1 MMGSHNNIYLL
12 LHIFLRCVEMDNK
25 TALKSDL
32 DHNLNFSEEQILLD
46 KDKIIVAKDK
56 RTLFELPINE
66 IKSASVEEGIGIGRL
81 VIKTKKNKELE
92 IAYFTKKKAESFRKL
107 SLIIN
112 AMIDGKDPPQINL
125 DKKEEEYTNKVG
137 TLRWLIHFM
146 KPYKLKISLGVVLAL
161 VSVALNL
168 VPPLI
173 IKALIDNV
181 LISTSD
187 VSKGLF
193 GLLTLELFA
202 ALAGV
207 TLVSILQNYI
217 LTVTGQKVVNDL
229 KSRTYDHVMRLSSS
243 SIEKIS
249 SGRILS
255 RLTTDVGNTQWLMVW
270 GFPTIAT
277 NVLTI
282 LGVGLILFAM
292 DANLAVFILIPVPA
306 AIYAL
311 IKYRKKSHRIYH
323 RNWRRNADVTAAIS
337 DTVPNYFIVK
347 SFSKEKFENKRLSA
361 LLNSLY
367 DSQVRVTK
375 MNQFYWPVLG
385 FITAFSTIL
394 IWWVG
399 GNQVIAGS
407 IQLGVIT
414 AFVFYMSM
422 FYGPI
427 NNLSNIIPFIQQA
440 STSGDRL
447 RELLETEPTITNS
460 KHPRKP
466 DLNAGISFNNVNF
479 GYEPMLHVLKNI
491 NLSIAKG
498 EKVAIVGKSGS
509 GKSTISKLILRFYD
523 VNDGAMSINGVNVK
537 EIELG
542 YLRDRI
548 AYVPQDVILFDN
560 TVAYNVA
567 YGSNNHIGAKEIIA
581 ACKAAIIHDEIM
593 KLPSAYDT
601 NLNERGSS
609 LSGGQKQRISIARAV
624 VKIPDIVILDESTS
638 NLDVNSERE
647 IYKALVNL
655 MQGKTSIMITH
666 NAHEVM
672 NADRIIVMEN
682 GKICES
688 GSPEDLLRKKGNFYR
703 MFKRQI
709 SKGEFKKEKADESV
723 SSIYSYIDGFI
734 LDPKRITITTG
745 DRESIVDVVA
755 LGKKHSGLLPKLP
768 FPISNPNAVI
778 FYKGGNELLFVD
790 DITAL
795 DHESYKILRK
805 AITMNNF
812 KPAIRTIRKIL
823 IRGDELEW
831 HVGTEY
837 GNTIINTKGRRNISI
852 DGSTISLTDT
862 FDNIYEIE
870 IDKLDQKSFSIISES
885 I

>member
-1 MMGSHNNIYLL
+1 MENRIL
-12 LHIFLRCVEMDNK
+12 
-25 TALKSDL
+25 LKSDL
-32 DHNLNFSEEQILLD
+32 DHELKFSEEHILL
-46 KDKIIVAKDK
+46 KKGKITVMKGK
-56 RTLFELPINE
+56 KVLLELPLST
-66 IKSASVEEGIGIGRL
+66 IKSSRVEEGTGIGRL
-81 VIKTKKNKELE
+81 VVETKKNKEIE
-92 IAYFTKKKAESFRKL
+92 IAYFTKKKIESFRKL
-107 SLIIN
+107 SLMIN
-112 AMIDGKDPPQINL
+112 SMIEGKSFPQMDL
-125 DKKEEEYTNKVG
+125 DESGEEDRGRMG
-137 TLRWLIHFM
+137 TLRWLVHFM
-146 KPYKLKISLGVVLAL
+146 NPYKLRISLGVVLAL

-168 VPPLI
+168 VPPLL
-173 IKALIDNV
+173 IKSLIDNV
-181 LISTSD
+181 LISTS
-187 VSKGLF
+187 SANKALF
-193 GLLTLELFA
+193 ELLTLELFA

-207 TLVSILQNYI
+207 TLVSILQNYT

-229 KSRTYDHVMRLSSS
+229 KKRAYNHVLELSSS

-277 NVLTI
+277 NILTI

-292 DANLAVFILIPVPA
+292 DANLAIFILIPVPA

-323 RNWRRNADVTAAIS
+323 RNWRRNADVTATIS

-347 SFSKEKFENKRLSA
+347 SFSKENFENKRLSG

-367 DSQVRVTK
+367 ESQVRVTK

-399 GNQVIAGS
+399 GNQVIAGG

-460 KHPRKP
+460 KHPHKP
-466 DLNAGISFNNVNF
+466 NLNAEITFKDVNF
-479 GYEPMLHVLKNI
+479 GYEPLLHVVKDI
-491 NLSIAKG
+491 NLTISKG

-509 GKSTISKLILRFYD
+509 GKSTISKMILRFYD
-523 VNDGAMSINGVNVK
+523 VSNGALSINDVNVK
-537 EIELG
+537 DIELN
-542 YLRDRI
+542 YLRDRV

-567 YGSNNHIGAKEIIA
+567 YGSNKYISAKEIIA
-581 ACKAAIIHDEIM
+581 ACKAAIVHDEVM

-601 NLNERGSS
+601 NLKERGSS
-609 LSGGQKQRISIARAV
+609 LSGGQKQRISIARAI

-647 IYKALVNL
+647 IYKALINL

-672 NADRIIVMEN
+672 NADRIVVMDN
-682 GKICES
+682 GKIREN
-688 GSPEDLLRKKGNFYR
+688 GSPESLLRMRGDFYR

-709 SKGEFKKEKADESV
+709 SKGEFKKEKANIAI

-734 LDPKRITITTG
+734 INPKDAKITKG
-745 DRESIVDVVA
+745 DRESIVDIYTS
-755 LGKKHSGLLPKLP
+755 GKKNLGLVPKLP

-778 FYKGGNELLFVD
+778 FYKNGSEVFFID
-790 DITAL
+790 DITSL
-795 DHESYKILRK
+795 DNESILILSK
-805 AITMNNF
+805 AITLNNF
-812 KPAIRTIRKIL
+812 KPSIRTIKRIL
-823 IRGDELEW
+823 IKGDELEW
-831 HVGTEY
+831 HVGTEN
-837 GNTIINTKGRRNISI
+837 GETIINTKGRRNISS
-852 DGSTISLTDT
+852 DGKTINLTDM
-862 FDNIYEIE
+862 FDNIYEI
-870 IDKLDQKSFSIISES
+870 DLNKLDRKSLSIINES